1 MRCRFGAALVVAI
14 IAVSPLLGGQT
25 PSGDRS
31 TTSPQNPP
39 VFRSGVEAVRFEAIV
54 TDKDGKPI
62 TDLTADDFEVREDDA
77 LQTVEQFTRVVLP
90 PPDPHRPGRTIRT
103 DVATNDE
110 SQDRIYVIV
119 LASLAW
125 QDAVPST

>member
-1 MRCRFGAALVVAI
+1 MRCRFGVALLLAVL
-14 IAVSPLLGGQT
+14 AVSLPLGGQT

-31 TTSPQNPP
+31 SGDPQGPP

-62 TDLTADDFEVREDDA
+62 TDLTVDDFEVREDDA
-77 LQTVEQFTRVVLP
+77 PQTIEQFTRVVLP
-90 PPDPHRPGRTIRT
+90 PPDPHRQSPTIRT

-110 SQDRIYVIV
+110 SQDRIY
-119 LASLAW
+119 SN
-125 QDAVPST
+125 PY